1 MMNMSI
7 MMPMRTT
14 LTIEDDVMKRARK
27 KAAEEGRPLK
37 DVINDALRFGLE
49 AERASR
55 TPYRFKLRTVEG
67 KTLPGVDLTDRDKL
81 FDLMEGR

>member
-1 MMNMSI
+1 MML
-7 MMPMRTT
+7 MRTT
-14 LTIEDDVMKRARK
+14 LTIDDDVMKRARE
-27 KAAEEGRPLK
+27 KAAEDERPLK

-55 TPYRFKLRTVEG
+55 KPYRFRLRTVQG

>member
-1 MMNMSI
+1 

-14 LTIEDDVMKRARK
+14 LTIDDDVMKRARK

-49 AERASR
+49 AERGPR
-55 TPYRFKLRTVEG
+55 KPYRFKLRTVAG

>member
-1 MMNMSI
+1 
-7 MMPMRTT
+7 MPMRTT
-14 LTIEDDVMKRARK
+14 LTLDDDILKRARK

-37 DVINDALRFGLE
+37 EVINDALRFGLE
-49 AERASR
+49 AGSR
-55 TPYRFKLRTVEG
+55 NVRVPYRFKLKTVDG

>member
-1 MMNMSI
+1 
-7 MMPMRTT
+7 MRTT
-14 LTIEDDVMKRARK
+14 LTIDDDVMKRARK

-37 DVINDALRFGLE
+37 DVINNALRFGLE
-49 AERASR
+49 AERAPR
-55 TPYRFKLRTVEG
+55 KAYRFKLRTVGG

>member
-1 MMNMSI
+1 

-14 LTIEDDVMKRARK
+14 LTIEDDVMKRARR

-37 DVINDALRFGLE
+37 DVINDALRFGLG
-49 AERASR
+49 AKQASR
-55 TPYRFKLRTVEG
+55 KPYRFKLRTVEG

>member
-1 MMNMSI
+1 

-14 LTIEDDVMKRARK
+14 LTIEDDVMRRARK

-55 TPYRFKLRTVEG
+55 KSYRFKLRTVEG

>member
-1 MMNMSI
+1 MT
-7 MMPMRTT
+7 MRTT

-27 KAAEEGRPLK
+27 KAADEGRRLK
-37 DVINDALRFGLE
+37 DVINDALQFGLE
-49 AERASR
+49 AERASLK
-55 TPYRFKLRTVEG
+55 PYRFSLRTVEG